1 MNYARVVPVAM
12 LMDAALI
19 IGQFYYAAITL
30 LIALVMMSVKSEIER
45 EQLKDKRQ
53 AGWEKAEIWLAKGK
67 WMHRQPA
74 QEIQP
79 SDDFSVRLGQT
90 NGELDDCLAA
100 VGVKPIDH
108 RAPSRDATP
117 APKQPGIE
125 WQSQ

>member
-1 MNYARVVPVAM
+1 
-12 LMDAALI
+12 
-19 IGQFYYAAITL
+19 
-30 LIALVMMSVKSEIER
+30 MSAESEIER
-45 EQLKDKRQ
+45 EQLKGKRQ

-100 VGVKPIDH
+100 VGVEPVDH
-108 RAPSRDATP
+108 RAPLRDAAP
-117 APKQPGIE
+117 AHQTAPN
-125 WQSQ
+125 